1 MSVKSK
7 KGYFSENEKTSKF
20 QQYIQ
25 IDSKKI
31 EKQIKELPNPK
42 DFPLSMSDG
51 RLFQKFAIE
60 YIKNILLNNYKGKIS
75 ENISFNF
82 FEYVQ
87 TFTESDHSKLQN
99 KIFRD
104 IISLKNEK
112 AQSQDYMFSG
122 DFDMVINSISGKD
135 IINAKNKFKYSFY
148 QYPGKDIN
156 AEKNY
161 CVIGEIKKD
170 FYVEIKKDEIKKQ
183 FTKYSK
189 ILKLLSSKPNLNKL
203 KKKNWIK

>member
-1 MSVKSK
+1 MSVQSK

-25 IDSKKI
+25 IDKEKI
-31 EKQIKELPNPK
+31 EKKIKELPNPK
-42 DFPLSMSDG
+42 DFPLSMNDG

-112 AQSQDYMFSG
+112 AQSQDYKFSG
-122 DFDMVINSISGKD
+122 DFDMVINSISGLD

-156 AEKNY
+156 VEQNY

-170 FYVEIKKDEIKKQ
+170 F
-183 FTKYSK
+183 FCR
-189 ILKLLSSKPNLNKL
+189 N
-203 KKKNWIK
+203 